1 MTHASRPTFLRNF
14 GRGASSSR
22 RPPDLADMGTA
33 FALDEALEGGAID
46 SIVPGDPSPPPVR
59 AAVPVASWRLWLGRK
74 LGA

>member
-1 MTHASRPTFLRNF
+1 MTNASRPTFLRHF

-33 FALDEALEGGAID
+33 FALDEALESGSID